1 MNKRSLIFVTTQ
13 NPITLIDFEKLI
25 NFEITKQRKFSISF
39 FRDQILNFDQHVV
52 YRCKGNVFV
61 Y

>member
-1 MNKRSLIFVTTQ
+1 MNKRALIFVPTQ

-39 FRDQILNFDQHVV
+39 FRDQILNFDQRVV